1 MDFSL
6 VHCWDCPTQ
15 PSSVAMIYAVLI
27 AAAAAGA
34 ALQLT
39 RWRGVQ
45 LIGFL
50 LTAFAVLLAAMMT
63 GTAPHWGIWRSLHP
77 PRTFSR
83 ATVWTIYGS
92 LDALLVMTTLAILRW
107 RKTRPVLPES

>member
-1 MDFSL
+1 LDFSL

-15 PSSVAMIYAVLI
+15 LSSIAITYAGLI

-34 ALQLT
+34 AMQRT
-39 RWRGVQ
+39 AWRFVQ

-63 GTAPHWGIWRSLHP
+63 MTAPRWGIWRSLNP
-77 PRTFSR
+77 LRTFSR
-83 ATVWTIYGS
+83 ATVWMIYAS
-92 LDALLVMTTLAILRW
+92 LDALLVAVIVLVLRLRTTRSS
-107 RKTRPVLPES
+107 PSP